1 MSNEKKKSGATP
13 LVIIA
18 IVLVI
23 AVIGVAWL
31 YNSSKPTANTNQ
43 AAANA
48 RRPNATVPANA
59 PPGAPLS
66 VNVIGPS
73 TAVVTI
79 EEFADFQCPACAAT
93 HPVMKDLQKMY
104 AGNRNVRFIFRHFP
118 LPIHDKSWEAAVA
131 VEAAG
136 MQGSQK
142 YWAMM
147 DQMFTNQTQWSS
159 SSTNYR
165 EIWKQYAEK
174 IGLDTQKFVEDM
186 SGSAARMRVDEDVKR
201 GRAIGVS
208 STPSVYLNGRLI
220 PPADVNVPTMKRLI
234 DTEIE
239 SSLKQTSN
247 TNSGGA
253 AETKEGQ
260 SPETNK

>member
-1 MSNEKKKSGATP
+1 MSNEKKKSSATP
-13 LVIIA
+13 LVIIG
-18 IVLVI
+18 IVLVF
-23 AVIGVAWL
+23 AVIGVALL
-31 YNSSKPTANTNQ
+31 YNSSKPATNTNQ
-43 AAANA
+43 AAANT
-48 RRPNATVPANA
+48 RRQNTTVPANA
-59 PPGAPLS
+59 PPGAALG

-104 AGNRNVRFIFRHFP
+104 AGNRNIRFIFRQFP

-159 SSTNYR
+159 SPNYR

-174 IGLDTQKFVEDM
+174 IGLDTQKFVDDM
-186 SGSAARMRVDEDVKR
+186 SAGMTRTRVDEDIKR
-201 GRAIGVS
+201 ARAIGVS
-208 STPSVYLNGRLI
+208 STPSIYLNGRLI
-220 PPADVNVPTMKRLI
+220 PPTDVNVSTMKRLI
-234 DTEIE
+234 DSEIE
-239 SSLKQTSN
+239 SALNSSSN
-247 TNSGGA
+247 ANASGA
-253 AETKEGQ
+253 AGNQQGQ
-260 SPETNK
+260 PSEVNK